1 MKMKNEIFNA
11 KMLRAI
17 GVVAVLCASNAAFAA
32 SNGCDKDDADYI
44 SPTLALCSTHVYN
57 IGETENTKDSAKKQ
71 EMRETIALKTT
82 VMTQQ
87 MYQQY
92 EYLDAM
98 VKRFRTQLEKAVL
111 KTKLAAA
118 GADTNEGSTSGSL
131 SFKSSDRN
139 IFIAG
144 VSNCNNELTNQKV
157 FECLNTNLNSIYNAS
172 NNGQNVT
179 TELKKQLANDYS
191 LAIDAC
197 ATACTQEPKC
207 KESKDIS
214 TVKDFRECLDK
225 LRSAVRTGY
234 ENSSQKQQQQNMRN
248 WNNPNGQ
255 N

>member
-17 GVVAVLCASNAAFAA
+17 GVAAVLCASNGAFAA

-118 GADTNEGSTSGSL
+118 GADTGETSSGS
-131 SFKSSDRN
+131 SFRMNNSSVKLAGAQDCVSMSYQNAYSCLMSN
-139 IFIAG
+139 IQLVMNTVRG
-144 VSNCNNELTNQKV
+144 GNNIGE
-157 FECLNTNLNSIYNAS
+157 A
-172 NNGQNVT
+172 
-179 TELKKQLANDYS
+179 KKQLEEDLKA
-191 LAIDAC
+191 A
-197 ATACTQEPKC
+197 ATWGIVTEENGVYKN
-207 KESKDIS
+207 
-214 TVKDFRECLDK
+214 LDK
-225 LRSAVRTGY
+225 CNNLKATSNSITPCANQLNAMVSKASYNMEQQSKGRTY
-234 ENSSQKQQQQNMRN
+234 PSY
-248 WNNPNGQ
+248 
-255 N
+255 

>member
-1 MKMKNEIFNA
+1 
-11 KMLRAI
+11 
-17 GVVAVLCASNAAFAA
+17 
-32 SNGCDKDDADYI
+32 
-44 SPTLALCSTHVYN
+44 
-57 IGETENTKDSAKKQ
+57 
-71 EMRETIALKTT
+71 MRETIALKTT

-118 GADTNEGSTSGSL
+118 GADTNESSTSGSL

-179 TELKKQLANDYS
+179 TELKKQLANDYD
-191 LAIDAC
+191 LAIKAC
-197 ATACTQEPKC
+197 GSSCKSNTKC
-207 KESKDIS
+207 EKSKDIS
-214 TVKDFRECLDK
+214 TVKDFRECLDD
-225 LRSAVRTGY
+225 LRTAVRNGY
-234 ENSSQKQQQQNMRN
+234 ENTQQRQQQQNMRN
-248 WNNPNGQ
+248 WNNPNGEI
-255 N
+255 

>member
-1 MKMKNEIFNA
+1 MHEPYKIKMKMKNEIFNA

-17 GVVAVLCASNAAFAA
+17 GVAAVLCASNAAFAA

-118 GADTNEGSTSGSL
+118 GADTNESSISSSL

-172 NNGQNVT
+172 NSGQNVT
-179 TELKKQLANDYS
+179 TELKKQLANGS
-191 LAIDAC
+191 
-197 ATACTQEPKC
+197 
-207 KESKDIS
+207 
-214 TVKDFRECLDK
+214 R
-225 LRSAVRTGY
+225 VR
-234 ENSSQKQQQQNMRN
+234 
-248 WNNPNGQ
+248 
-255 N
+255 